1 MVATHTPLMVFAA
14 LVMEAWLPSRHARQR
29 KSRKHDGVMKLRQM
43 GHDGVVGFAS
53 GYAARPQRTGSGG
66 HLLRHWLEH
75 IDARRIAL
83 VIDARDKGLASHYAR
98 THDFRLVD
106 DDPLLMY
113 RLPQCPRRAA
123 TGAPQR

>member
-43 GHDGVVGFAS
+43 GHDGVVGFAG

-83 VIDARDKGLASHYAR
+83 VIDARDKRISQ
-98 THDFRLVD
+98 
-106 DDPLLMY
+106 PLRPHA
-113 RLPQCPRRAA
+113 RLPIGR
-123 TGAPQR
+123 